1 MGETK
6 KRLKNANRTKTAKAA
21 SKKTKDKKNKLGIV
35 LGIIVAVGALAFG
48 GIYFYTKSVVDKVP
62 ADTICDNV
70 YVDEIDFSGMKEAEA
85 KDAIASKLSEYQS
98 LTVDLLAEEEK
109 VQVTLAD
116 LGFGLD
122 NAEEVLEDA
131 LSYGKDGSIWE
142 RYSQMKELE
151 ENKKVFKLTFS
162 VDEKAINKVIEEK
175 IPELENAAKD
185 ATIKREDG
193 KFVLT
198 DDEKGVAIDAAES
211 TKVIETYF
219 NETWNK
225 KAAEI
230 KLVTKVD
237 EPKVTRAALE
247 EVKDLLGTFTTN
259 CGVGGGRVQ
268 NIKTGAGH
276 INGTLLMPGQE
287 FSADEAMR
295 PYTYDNGYAEAG
307 SYEKGK
313 VVQSM
318 GGGICQV
325 SSTLYNAVILA
336 ELEIVERYAHS
347 MIVSYVEPSM
357 DAAIAG
363 DVKDLKFKNNMD
375 TPVYIEG
382 YVSGAYITF
391 NVYGKETRPESRTI
405 KYESEVLSNTP
416 AAQNYTASGD
426 ALGTIKKVSS
436 GYPKMKAQTWKI
448 VYENGKEVSRD
459 VYNKSNY
466 ITAPAEYTVGTA
478 TDNAEAKAIVTNAI
492 ASNDRATIDAA
503 IAQAQAVIAA
513 ASQPPAAPAP
523 ETPATPPAEGTGETP
538 AQ

>member
-1 MGETK
+1 MEQTK
-6 KRLKNANRTKTAKAA
+6 KSVKSSNRAKKSNAA
-21 SKKTKDKKNKLGIV
+21 SRKTKDKKNKLGIV
-35 LGIIVAVGALAFG
+35 LGVLVAVGALAFG
-48 GIYFYTKSVVDKVP
+48 GIYFYAKSVVDKVP
-62 ADTICDNV
+62 ADTICNNV

-98 LTVDLLAEEEK
+98 LKVDLLAEEEK

-116 LGFGLD
+116 LGFGFD
-122 NAEEVLEDA
+122 NAEEVLKDA
-131 LSYGKDGSIWE
+131 LAYGKEGSVWE

-151 ENKKVFKLTFS
+151 DNKKVFKLTFS
-162 VDEKAINKVIEEK
+162 VDEKAIQTVIEEK
-175 IPELENAAKD
+175 VPELENAAKD
-185 ATIKREDG
+185 ATITRKDG
-193 KFVLT
+193 QFVLT
-198 DDEKGVAIDAAES
+198 DDEKGVAIDAVES

-225 KAAEI
+225 KSAEI
-230 KLVTKVD
+230 KLVTKID
-237 EPKVTRAALE
+237 EPKITRAALE

-295 PYTYDNGYAEAG
+295 PYTYENGYAEAG

-347 MIVSYVEPSM
+347 MIVGYVEPSM

-363 DVKDLKFKNNMD
+363 DVKDLKLKNNME

-382 YVSGAYITF
+382 YVSGSYITF

-405 KYESEVLSNTP
+405 KYVSEVLSNTP
-416 AAQNYTASGD
+416 AAKNFTASGD
-426 ALGTIKKVSS
+426 ALGTIKKASS
-436 GYPKMKAQTWKI
+436 GYPKMKAQTWKV
-448 VYENGKEVSRD
+448 VYENGVEVSRD

-478 TDNAEAKAIVTNAI
+478 TDNAEAKAIVTAAI
-492 ASNDRATIDAA
+492 ATNDEAAINAA
-503 IAQAQAVIAA
+503 IAQAQAIIVA
-513 ASQPPAAPAP
+513 ASQP
-523 ETPATPPAEGTGETP
+523 PATPPAEGTGEPAP